1 MLAQHL
7 RQFARVNAR
16 DAWHLL
22 ALEPLAEA
30 LDGIPMGILLAIIR
44 YNQCGGVDTVAL
56 HEVGKTRLLVKCE
69 WRHAIVAHQRKSHR
83 EKLTRIGRVGKALR
97 VAHHGSVEHH
107 LAGHGLLVAEAL
119 TMKLSTVAEL

>member
-16 DAWHLL
+16 DARHLL

-30 LDGIPMGILLAIIR
+30 LDGIPMGMLLAII
-44 YNQCGGVDTVAL
+44 G
-56 HEVGKTRLLVKCE
+56 
-69 WRHAIVAHQRKSHR
+69 HAIVAHQRKSHR

-97 VAHHGSVEHH
+97 VAHHGSVEHY